1 MDALAARMA
10 RKDGPLAGLAVLA
23 ADEDLFDWQSLV
35 WARGLALAAVRSCG
49 WVDMEQGMALC
60 RAFAKIEAVFLPRYY
75 AADLLCDENIRLLPP
90 MHRFGWYCGKAFWA
104 LDAGDSAAYVRLLRQ
119 GLESCAEAKPMAE
132 FLLKQLED
140 SRRVQ
145 ATPELIVLAE
155 QVRTLLAQY
164 PADDPAVEAL
174 KQSAA
179 YQKVAHL
186 IEGPELGV
194 FGGLSQ

>member
-1 MDALAARMA
+1 
-10 RKDGPLAGLAVLA
+10 
-23 ADEDLFDWQSLV
+23 
-35 WARGLALAAVRSCG
+35 
-49 WVDMEQGMALC
+49 MALC

-75 AADLLCDENIRLLPP
+75 SADLLCDENIQLLPSL
-90 MHRFGWYCGKAFWA
+90 HRFGWYCGKAFWA

-179 YQKVAHL
+179 YQKVAMPYAREAL
-186 IEGPELGV
+186 ETGSTSGV
-194 FGGLSQ
+194 TWNWLPLLPVTSDTPTLPPLALVARPVKLALNTSPSMSLCLAAGLTS

>member
-1 MDALAARMA
+1 MCSS
-10 RKDGPLAGLAVLA
+10 
-23 ADEDLFDWQSLV
+23 DL
-35 WARGLALAAVRSCG
+35 
-49 WVDMEQGMALC
+49 
-60 RAFAKIEAVFLPRYY
+60 
-75 AADLLCDENIRLLPP
+75 
-90 MHRFGWYCGKAFWA
+90 
-104 LDAGDSAAYVRLLRQ
+104 
-119 GLESCAEAKPMAE
+119 MAE

>member
-1 MDALAARMA
+1 
-10 RKDGPLAGLAVLA
+10 
-23 ADEDLFDWQSLV
+23 
-35 WARGLALAAVRSCG
+35 
-49 WVDMEQGMALC
+49 MALC

-75 AADLLCDENIRLLPP
+75 SADLLCDENIQLLPSL
-90 MHRFGWYCGKAFWA
+90 HRFGWYCGKAFWA

-119 GLESCAEAKPMAE
+119 GLEVCQIAKPIVE
-132 FLLKQLED
+132 FLLKQLEE
-140 SRRVQ
+140 SRKVQ
-145 ATPELIVLAE
+145 ATPELLALAE
-155 QVRTLLAQY
+155 QVRTLLAAY